1 MPTARQLLSVC
12 IASSVVAVV
21 VVLVMHAIGMGDN
34 ATIAAAVSGSMA
46 ASLTATYSEPEG
58 KTGADD
64 AQARESEA

>member
-34 ATIAAAVSGSMA
+34 VTIAAAVSGSMA
-46 ASLTATYSEPEG
+46 ATLAAAYSEPEA
-58 KTGADD
+58 KAGASDT
-64 AQARESEA
+64 QACESDS